1 MELKMSTIVVEP
13 APGIALVL
21 TPRMP
26 LLKVPREASEPVTSC
41 PVCGDRWTPWMSSRL
56 QCHAACLFDD
66 DDLLRLRKAWL
77 NCKTDFVK
85 LAKAIGIS
93 AQSMR
98 SLLNHA
104 AKLARAEQL
113 ATNN

>member
-1 MELKMSTIVVEP
+1 MSTIVVEP

-26 LLKVPREASEPVTSC
+26 LLKVPREASVPATSC
-41 PVCGDRWTPWMSSRL
+41 PVCGRRWAPWRGSRL

-66 DDLLRLRKAWL
+66 DDLLRIRRAWL
-77 NCKTDFVK
+77 NSKTDFVK

-98 SLLNHA
+98 SLLITA
-104 AKLARAEQL
+104 ARLARTEQP
-113 ATNN
+113 ATTN